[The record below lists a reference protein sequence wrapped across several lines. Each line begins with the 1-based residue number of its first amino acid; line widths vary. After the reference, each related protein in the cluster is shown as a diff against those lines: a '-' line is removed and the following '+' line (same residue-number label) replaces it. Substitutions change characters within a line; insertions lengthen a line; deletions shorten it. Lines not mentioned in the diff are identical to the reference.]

1 MKLFV
6 ATDIF
11 GDTPELQVWLAPIV
25 QASGGMLEL
34 VSPYKTPLAKELVA
48 PAAGAADELVYQQ
61 FLAQGGLSA
70 YVEKL
75 QQRLQLQ
82 QEPFVAI
89 GFSAGAA
96 ALWQL
101 AASPQ
106 PGLQQLFAFYGG
118 QIRHHAELTPLVS
131 TTLIWTQETHFDV
144 AQLHQQLHQQ
154 LAQRPLV
161 SSVLTHFEHGF
172 INPYSKGFNHKAASD
187 YQHWLI
193 AKMSCVVKVT

>member
-11 GDTPELQVWLAPIV
+11 GETPELLAWLAPIV
-25 QASGGMLEL
+25 AAGGGTLEL
-34 VSPYKTPLAKELVA
+34 VSPYETPLVEEVMTPKD
-48 PAAGAADELVYQQ
+48 GAADELAYQQ

-75 QQRLQLQ
+75 QQHFQLQ
-82 QEPFVAI
+82 QEPFIAI

-106 PGLQQLFAFYGG
+106 PGLQQLVGFYGG
-118 QIRHHAELTPLVS
+118 QIRHCADLQPLVS
-131 TTLIWTQETHFDV
+131 TRLIWAEETHFDV
-144 AQLHQQLHQQ
+144 AQLHQQLA
-154 LAQRPLV
+154 LRALV
-161 SSVLTHFEHGF
+161 SSVLTPYQHGF
-172 INPYSKGFNHKAASD
+172 INPYSIGFNQKAASD
-187 YQHWLI
+187 YQRWLLI
-193 AKMSCVVKVT
+193 NVNCGFDE